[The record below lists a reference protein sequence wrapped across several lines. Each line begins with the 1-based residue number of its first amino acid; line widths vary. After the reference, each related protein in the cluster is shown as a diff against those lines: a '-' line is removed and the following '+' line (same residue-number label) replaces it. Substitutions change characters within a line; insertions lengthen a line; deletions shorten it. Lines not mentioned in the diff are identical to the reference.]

1 MVSIG
6 IDSKKEPDVVSTG
19 IPDLKVP
26 TDDLAEPPVQQE
38 TYTSWGFVR
47 NKRQKVDPDA
57 IATVRSVFDN
67 PDLAQFYHPKPEYE
81 NYRAFDPN
89 ERWTHREEQA
99 VRRKVDIRIFIWVLV
114 MFFALNIDRGNLGL
128 ATADGLVD
136 DLGIN
141 TNDYNN
147 AQNMYRVGFLIA
159 ELPSQMIGKKIGT
172 DRWIPTQIIL
182 WSIASGGQFFM
193 TNRATFFACRFFI
206 GLAMGGYI
214 PDALLYLS
222 YFYKNSE
229 MPMRLAIFWFVNSMS
244 SVIASFIAYGVFN
257 LRGVGGREGWR
268 WLFLIEAIISVTIGF
283 LSFLFMV
290 PGPTQTKSWWK
301 PTGYFTEREEK
312 IIVNRVL
319 RDDPSKADMHN
330 REGITPAML
339 WKSLKDYDL
348 WPIYAIGIL
357 FQMPGDPP
365 GQYLNLSL
373 KAIGYDRF
381 TTTLLNIPVTVAASC
396 TMLGITFL
404 TEYFHQISLFGLIS
418 QLWSLPFLVVIYT
431 SAQRLSNWS
440 LYAVLFMLLASPSVH
455 AAQVSWCSRISNSV
469 RTRAVSAAVYNIMVQ
484 LSGIASSNIYRK
496 DDNPPWYPR
505 GNQNLIAINV
515 AVIVLYVL
523 TKAYYVWR
531 NKQKERHWNAMSIE
545 EQQQYLIDNA
555 DRGNKRLDFRFDC

>member
-1 MVSIG
+1 MTSRNRLFN
-6 IDSKKEPDVVSTG
+6 KK
-19 IPDLKVP
+19 P
-26 TDDLAEPPVQQE
+26 TRVGD
-38 TYTSWGFVR
+38 F
-47 NKRQKVDPDA
+47 
-57 IATVRSVFDN
+57 VFDN

-214 PDALLYLS
+214 PDAMLYLS

-229 MPMRLAIFWFVNSMS
+229 MPMRLAIFW
-244 SVIASFIAYGVFN
+244 
-257 LRGVGGREGWR
+257 
-268 WLFLIEAIISVTIGF
+268 
-283 LSFLFMV
+283 
-290 PGPTQTKSWWK
+290 
-301 PTGYFTEREEK
+301 

-404 TEYFHQISLFGLIS
+404 TEYF
-418 QLWSLPFLVVIYT
+418 
-431 SAQRLSNWS
+431 
-440 LYAVLFMLLASPSVH
+440 
-455 AAQVSWCSRISNSV
+455 VSWCSRISNSV

-505 GNQNLIAINV
+505 GNQNLLAINV

-523 TKAYYVWR
+523 TKAYYIWR
-531 NKQKERHWNAMSIE
+531 NKQKERQWNAMSIE

>member
-26 TDDLAEPPVQQE
+26 TDDLAEPSVQQE
-38 TYTSWGFVR
+38 TYTSWGFVG
-47 NKRQKVDPDA
+47 NKRQKTDPDA

-89 ERWTHREEQA
+89 ERRTHREEQA
-99 VRRKVDIRIFIWVLV
+99 IRRKVDIRIFIWVLV

-159 ELPSQMIGKKIGT
+159 ELPSQMIGKKVGT

-244 SVIASFIAYGVFN
+244 SVIASFIAYGVLTFEASEVA
-257 LRGVGGREGWR
+257 RAGG
-268 WLFLIEAIISVTIGF
+268 
-283 LSFLFMV
+283 
-290 PGPTQTKSWWK
+290 
-301 PTGYFTEREEK
+301 GYF
-312 IIVNRVL
+312 
-319 RDDPSKADMHN
+319 S
-330 REGITPAML
+330 
-339 WKSLKDYDL
+339 
-348 WPIYAIGIL
+348 
-357 FQMPGDPP
+357 
-365 GQYLNLSL
+365 
-373 KAIGYDRF
+373 
-381 TTTLLNIPVTVAASC
+381 
-396 TMLGITFL
+396 
-404 TEYFHQISLFGLIS
+404 
-418 QLWSLPFLVVIYT
+418 
-431 SAQRLSNWS
+431 
-440 LYAVLFMLLASPSVH
+440 
-455 AAQVSWCSRISNSV
+455 
-469 RTRAVSAAVYNIMVQ
+469 
-484 LSGIASSNIYRK
+484 
-496 DDNPPWYPR
+496 
-505 GNQNLIAINV
+505 
-515 AVIVLYVL
+515 
-523 TKAYYVWR
+523 
-531 NKQKERHWNAMSIE
+531 
-545 EQQQYLIDNA
+545 
-555 DRGNKRLDFRFDC
+555 

>member
-1 MVSIG
+1 
-6 IDSKKEPDVVSTG
+6 
-19 IPDLKVP
+19 
-26 TDDLAEPPVQQE
+26 
-38 TYTSWGFVR
+38 
-47 NKRQKVDPDA
+47 
-57 IATVRSVFDN
+57 
-67 PDLAQFYHPKPEYE
+67 
-81 NYRAFDPN
+81 
-89 ERWTHREEQA
+89 
-99 VRRKVDIRIFIWVLV
+99 

-404 TEYFHQISLFGLIS
+404 TEYF
-418 QLWSLPFLVVIYT
+418 
-431 SAQRLSNWS
+431 
-440 LYAVLFMLLASPSVH
+440 
-455 AAQVSWCSRISNSV
+455 
-469 RTRAVSAAVYNIMVQ
+469 

-531 NKQKERHWNAMSIE
+531 NKQKERQWNAMSIE